1 MSNFFK
7 EFDAEWLAISG
18 EFLEKGAKIRP
29 TPNVG
34 FEGFGPFCR
43 LLRGLFLAK
52 ATSLGGERYLDFEQ
66 NGPNQNHQD
75 FPFRLLDH
83 SIE

>member
-1 MSNFFK
+1 LSNFFK
-7 EFDAEWLAISG
+7 EFTICIWAEWLAISG

-29 TPNVG
+29 APY
-34 FEGFGPFCR
+34 R
-43 LLRGLFLAK
+43 LGGVWSILPAIGGLFLAK

-75 FPFRLLDH
+75 FPFRL
-83 SIE
+83 

>member
-1 MSNFFK
+1 LSNFFK

-18 EFLEKGAKIRP
+18 EFLEKGAEIRP
-29 TPNVG
+29 ARRVWSILPAIG
-34 FEGFGPFCR
+34 
-43 LLRGLFLAK
+43 GLFLAK

-75 FPFRLLDH
+75 FPFRL
-83 SIE
+83 